1 MVTEEGEEITSDIR
15 SLQFGIDKDSN
26 VLPFLWPVCIA
37 HEIDHTSP
45 LYNFNPDQVE
55 EKDFELL
62 LWVTGTTSSGGLVKA
77 RTSYLPSEIIWGG
90 SFCFES
96 VFKNN
101 GKHITVWGDTLNFD
115 LVETEWLPRYS
126 AAVLEREGFMEEE
139 GHSHV
144 DSDSVGSGN
153 N

>member
-1 MVTEEGEEITSDIR
+1 M
-15 SLQFGIDKDSN
+15 
-26 VLPFLWPVCIA
+26 
-37 HEIDHTSP
+37 
-45 LYNFNPDQVE
+45 E

-90 SFCFES
+90 SFSFES
-96 VFKNN
+96 VFQNN

-115 LVETEWLPRYS
+115 LVETERLPRYS

-144 DSDSVGSGN
+144 DSDSGGGWK
-153 N
+153 